1 MRSFVCRIAG
11 LVLLASVAPALAQT
25 YPNRPITIVVG
36 YPPGASSDL
45 LARTVGEPL
54 AAVLGQPVLIDN
66 RAGAGG
72 NVAAAYV
79 ARAPGDGYTLMVGT
93 DAMMTSNIY
102 LYKNAAFDPAKD
114 FAPITNAGANIICL
128 AVNNELPVKSVA
140 ELIAYAR
147 ANPGKLSFGSSGT
160 ASPHHLSGELLR
172 QMASID
178 ILHVPYKGGGAAAND
193 LLGGHIGIAFL
204 SLSSAVPLL
213 TTGKIRILAVV
224 EKSRYAAMPDIPTIA
239 ETVPG
244 FEMSSWLGFFA
255 PAATPD
261 PLIARL
267 HDEIVRILKTDTV
280 KDKLAS
286 LGFAVTATTPGELAT
301 AVKTGLEVRGQLM
314 KSAGIQPE

>member
-1 MRSFVCRIAG
+1 MQR
-11 LVLLASVAPALAQT
+11 T
-25 YPNRPITIVVG
+25 
-36 YPPGASSDL
+36 
-45 LARTVGEPL
+45 ARE
-54 AAVLGQPVLIDN
+54 Q
-66 RAGAGG
+66 
-72 NVAAAYV
+72 
-79 ARAPGDGYTLMVGT
+79 
-93 DAMMTSNIY
+93 
-102 LYKNAAFDPAKD
+102 K
-114 FAPITNAGANIICL
+114 
-128 AVNNELPVKSVA
+128 
-140 ELIAYAR
+140 
-147 ANPGKLSFGSSGT
+147 
-160 ASPHHLSGELLR
+160 
-172 QMASID
+172 
-178 ILHVPYKGGGAAAND
+178 PYKGGGAAAND
-193 LLGGHIGIAFL
+193 LLGGHIGMAFL

-267 HDEIVRILKTDTV
+267 HDETV